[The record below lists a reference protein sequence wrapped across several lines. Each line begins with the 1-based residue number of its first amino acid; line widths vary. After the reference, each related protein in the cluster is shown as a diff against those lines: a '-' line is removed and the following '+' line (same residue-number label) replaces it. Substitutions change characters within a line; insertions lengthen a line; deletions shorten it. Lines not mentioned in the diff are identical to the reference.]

1 MNEPANIKSMFSD
14 TIVDALR
21 VFPGAKVVAL
31 NKPLFCN
38 HCDKDLIREYERL
51 CQSASVAELVAL
63 LKKRRGGIVGR
74 TWPSGGRD
82 WCCHACGR
90 GAAMK
95 MIGRRLPAPTPL
107 SRFWIRWQRGRKDGD
122 ANLRRTLVSVCP
134 DKRRQVDHEGVAGQA
149 RLDARREILS
159 CARASASGFDWQ

>member
-63 LKKRRGGIVGR
+63 LKKRRGGIVRR

-90 GAAMK
+90 GICSDEDDRKATACADAFK
-95 MIGRRLPAPTPL
+95 PL
-107 SRFWIRWQRGRKDGD
+107 LDSGQRGRKGNDT
-122 ANLRRTLVSVCP
+122 NLR
-134 DKRRQVDHEGVAGQA
+134 
-149 RLDARREILS
+149 
-159 CARASASGFDWQ
+159 